1 MARRSRGLASGPRSS
16 RPTVRPTDRWRYP
29 ASSLPTWAAKRRFD
43 LGLHNFEA
51 IADATHGRD
60 VGGVL
65 RLVLD
70 QRAQALDVHVE
81 RLGVADVVAA
91 PHAIDEN
98 FAGEDASGI
107 LEQEA
112 KEGELLLAQF
122 DLIAV
127 HETASRVDVHAN
139 VAEGDLLID
148 FNLITSFSSA
158 NVAEGDLLIDFNLIR
173 SLTST
178 KYGANTSDEFTEP
191 VGLGDVVV
199 GAHFEHQ
206 HHVDLFTL
214 GAHDDDRHVAR
225 RAH

>member
-43 LGLHNFEA
+43 LGLRNFEA
-51 IADATHGRD
+51 IAHATHGRD

-148 FNLITSFSSA
+148 FNLI
-158 NVAEGDLLIDFNLIR
+158 R